1 LLLLLF
7 NISPSRVKKCVRALQ
22 TDRGQHQEGPKRG
35 GLLGR
40 KEPANNDNDDTC
52 FQIHPA
58 GNVHGIANT
67 TGFQSLERTQTR
79 GPAHEQ
85 NTNQPPTY
93 LPPEKSCYPQR
104 KCRLIPARPLPVS
117 GRTQWEGRNPLEIFV
132 AGEQSAVHYLR
143 ACRRCLGGPVVSA
156 PPPDPPMDI
165 FRRSVVHCLAEHPE
179 THSFRRL
186 TPRAPPA
193 APERTRRLSQHNAPL
208 TPGDVFRGYIVGLRI
223 SSEKRS
229 TACFTVGG
237 P

>member
-1 LLLLLF
+1 MNVPVRSRIAVFFCPPNNGPREKYLAAEFRFAETYARLKGGSVASSTPTFPPPCLTELLLLLF
-7 NISPSRVKKCVRALQ
+7 NISPSRVKKFVRALQ

-40 KEPANNDNDDTC
+40 KEPAKYDNDDTC
-52 FQIHPA
+52 FQIRPA

-117 GRTQWEGRNPLEIFV
+117 GRTQWEGRNPLRILSS
-132 AGEQSAVHYLR
+132 GEQSAVHYLR
-143 ACRRCLGGPVVSA
+143 ACRR
-156 PPPDPPMDI
+156 
-165 FRRSVVHCLAEHPE
+165 
-179 THSFRRL
+179 
-186 TPRAPPA
+186 
-193 APERTRRLSQHNAPL
+193 
-208 TPGDVFRGYIVGLRI
+208 
-223 SSEKRS
+223 
-229 TACFTVGG
+229 
-237 P
+237 